1 MITVDVKIKLQD
13 SLVIQGQH
21 HHGSIF
27 DLDFRDWLNSE
38 RLSHD
43 AELIEVTPKIATP
56 IGTHKYLTVTQ
67 IYSFAGPKRV
77 RNCGHGS

>member
-27 DLDFRDWLNSE
+27 DLDFRD
-38 RLSHD
+38 
-43 AELIEVTPKIATP
+43 
-56 IGTHKYLTVTQ
+56 
-67 IYSFAGPKRV
+67 
-77 RNCGHGS
+77 